1 MSKKST
7 SDSQWHTDLRVRMMN
22 LGYTI
27 KRLCELSECSYN
39 TVSSAV
45 SRGSLQIDNLEHIAG
60 ILKMEVKFVNEY
72 NEYIDDL
79 FYVYRSMRLSSY
91 NLAKMAGVCRQSA
104 YSVFAHKRF
113 NKHVTTDVLERVLS
127 VLDIRMVVV
136 PKVEKTSYPTRE
148 ELADA
153 ACISEY
159 HKRSFTKGWKA
170 CRAQMLSQ
178 MEEWLDYQLTADN
191 LEGCRD
197 HDKLM
202 SDLKK
207 CFGNEEI

>member
-1 MSKKST
+1 MNNRHV
-7 SDSQWHTDLRVRMMN
+7 SDAAWHKDLRVRMLN
-22 LGYTI
+22 LGFTI
-27 KRLCELSECSYN
+27 KRLSELSECSYN
-39 TVSSAV
+39 TVSAAV
-45 SRGSLQIDNLEHIAG
+45 SNGSVQIDNLERIAG
-60 ILKMEVKFVNEY
+60 VLKMDVKFVNEY

-79 FYVYRSMRLSSY
+79 FYVYRTMRLSSY
-91 NLAKMAGVCRQSA
+91 NLAKLAGVCRNSA

-113 NKHVTTDVLERVLS
+113 NKHVTTDVLERILS
-127 VLDIRMVVV
+127 VLEIRMVVV
-136 PKVEKTSYPTRE
+136 PKVEKTSYPTRD

-207 CFGNEEI
+207 CFGDEEI